1 MNRQR
6 KTAAVIGIIIM
17 AALALG
23 CGEPI
28 PVREMSLA
36 RMEITRAESVRADK
50 YAPAEMEEAK
60 KLLLGTHD
68 FIKGDELE
76 KAKQGALDS
85 FAKAREA
92 YEKSMPLL
100 ARDTMEIA
108 EKSLGEADEAGA
120 DMLAKDEYERAQ
132 AAFQNAGE
140 SFESKK
146 YYESYQ
152 AALEADKLA
161 KSARNSAL
169 GKRTIL
175 KEAIAEV
182 ASVIAEAE
190 KYNARKHSPEKLK
203 TAEEN
208 NKTASEALDG
218 LQLKKGFAA
227 VAIAKTSADEAYL
240 DALKGSSA
248 DDLAAAEASV
258 ERAGKSEGARYAKD
272 ELAASKESL
281 VRAKEAHEQGRY
293 RESMV
298 LSAEAGRLAASVAG
312 AKKTGTIAAGKDRGA
327 VAGDGEQGGKEYK
340 TYRVK
345 YNPARRDCLWRIAE
359 RYYGNPRLW
368 RRIYEANRDTIRNP
382 HLIKPGQALKI
393 PLLNPVK
400 EAPASS
406 DEKLIEQGA
415 IRMEA
420 APDEDVPEDNPGID
434 EAPSDDQPEGEL
446 PPDESGEDVPVPLDD
461 QM

>member
-1 MNRQR
+1 MNRPR

-50 YAPAEMEEAK
+50 YAPAEMSEAR
-60 KLLLGTHD
+60 KLLLGTHEY
-68 FIKGDELE
+68 IKNDELD
-76 KAKQGALDS
+76 KTKQGALDS
-85 FAKAREA
+85 FKKAREA
-92 YEKSMPLL
+92 YEKSLPLL

-108 EKSLGEADEAGA
+108 EKSLGEAGEASA
-120 DMLAKDEYERAQ
+120 DMLAKDEFDRAQ
-132 AAFQNAGE
+132 AAYKSAGE
-140 SFESKK
+140 NFESKK

-169 GKRTIL
+169 GKRAIL

-182 ASVIAEAE
+182 DSVIAEAV
-190 KYNARKHSPEKLK
+190 KYNARKHSPEKLQ
-203 TAEEN
+203 TAEES
-208 NKTASEALDG
+208 NKTASESLDG

-248 DDLAAAEASV
+248 DDLAAAEAAV
-258 ERAGKSEGARYAKD
+258 ARAGKSKGASLARD
-272 ELAASKESL
+272 EFAASKESL
-281 VRAKEAHEQGRY
+281 ARAKEAHEGGRY

-298 LSAEAGRLAASVAG
+298 LSAEAARLAASVEG
-312 AKKTGTIAAGKDRGA
+312 AKKAGTLAGGKDRDAG
-327 VAGDGEQGGKEYK
+327 VAGDLEQDGKEYK
-340 TYRVK
+340 SYRVK
-345 YNPARRDCLWRIAE
+345 YNPARRDCLWRIAG

-368 RRIYEANRDTIRNP
+368 TRIYEANRDNIRNP
-382 HLIKPGQALKI
+382 HFIKPGQTLRIPILK
-393 PLLNPVK
+393 PAKGNPK
-400 EAPASS
+400 SS
-406 DEKLIEQGA
+406 GEKVVEQSA

-420 APDEDVPEDNPGID
+420 APDEKAPEEDPGLD
-434 EAPSDDQPEGEL
+434 EAPSDDEPEEEVPSDETGE
-446 PPDESGEDVPVPLDD
+446 GVPLDE

>member
-1 MNRQR
+1 MNRSR
-6 KTAAVIGIIIM
+6 KTAAVIGIIAT

-36 RMEITRAESVRADK
+36 RMEITRAESVRADR

-60 KLLLGTHD
+60 KLLLGTHE
-68 FIKGDELE
+68 FIKGDDLD

-92 YEKSMPLL
+92 YEKSLPLL

-108 EKSLGEADEAGA
+108 EKSLGEADEASA
-120 DMLAKDEYERAQ
+120 DMLAKDEYDRAQ
-132 AAFQNAGE
+132 ASFKSAGE
-140 SFESKK
+140 NFESKK

-169 GKRTIL
+169 GKRAVL
-175 KEAIAEV
+175 KEAVTEV
-182 ASVIAEAE
+182 DSVIAEAI
-190 KYNARKHSPEKLK
+190 KYNARRHSPEKLK
-203 TAEEN
+203 IAEDNNRTA
-208 NKTASEALDG
+208 TEALDG

-248 DDLAAAEASV
+248 DDLATAEASV
-258 ERAGKSEGARYAKD
+258 ARAGKSEGARFAGD
-272 ELAASKESL
+272 ELAASRESL
-281 VRAKEAHEQGRY
+281 VRAKEAHAQGRY

-298 LSAEAGRLAASVAG
+298 LSAEAGRLAASVEG
-312 AKKTGTIAAGKDRGA
+312 AKKTGTIAGGKDRDAA
-327 VAGDGEQGGKEYK
+327 VVGDGEKEYK

-345 YNPARRDCLWRIAE
+345 YNPSRRDCLWRIAE

-368 RRIYEANRDTIRNP
+368 SRIYEANRDTIRNP
-382 HLIKPGQALKI
+382 HFIRPGQTLKI
-393 PLLNPVK
+393 PLLKPVK
-400 EAPASS
+400 GDVGASG
-406 DEKLIEQGA
+406 EKVVEQSA

-420 APDEDVPEDNPGID
+420 EPEEKAPEDDPGLH
-434 EAPSDDQPEGEL
+434 EAPSDDEPEEEV
-446 PPDESGEDVPVPLDD
+446 PSDVPGEDVPLDE